1 MSLIICPECAH
12 EVSTTAAACPNC
24 GHPFAPPVIHPP
36 VVHPPVQRNIVVSEV
51 PRESDG
57 FPPWAFIPLGVL
69 ALGLV
74 FLLFYL
80 FKSND
85 NGNNVNV
92 NLAAR
97 TSPVE
102 TRTTNVRSETKPNEI
117 VVPPSS
123 GSQQVVI
130 PPSAQPPTTSSVPS
144 TVTTIS
150 PETVAPDKG
159 TVNLEAKIAT
169 NSGSTQAV
177 QKEKFYLLDK
187 DLQSILSDANI
198 DDETGQGLS
207 AAFGLSVV
215 YPDKY
220 PDTKKKALD
229 AINKHV
235 KYNVLTDTGG
245 KAQMKDVKPDSYYLF
260 GIHKT
265 LNGYAIWSSPVSIQP
280 GDNKLVLDPVR
291 MTEITQ

>member
-12 EVSTTAAACPNC
+12 EVSSTAAACPNC
-24 GHPFAPPVIHPP
+24 GHPFAPPA
-36 VVHPPVQRNIVVSEV
+36 VHPPVQRNVVISEV
-51 PRESDG
+51 PREREG

-69 ALGLV
+69 GLGLV
-74 FLLFYL
+74 LLMFYL
-80 FKSND
+80 FKSDDTGRNI
-85 NGNNVNV
+85 NV

-102 TRTTNVRSETKPNEI
+102 TTRETTVRSDTQPSQV

-123 GSQQVVI
+123 EPNQVMLPPAA
-130 PPSAQPPTTSSVPS
+130 PPSSDTTVTSVP
-144 TVTTIS
+144 
-150 PETVAPDKG
+150 PETIAPDKG
-159 TVNLEAKIAT
+159 TVNIEAKIAT
-169 NSGSTQAV
+169 KSGDIQPV

-198 DDETGQGLS
+198 DDETGQGLNT
-207 AAFGLSVV
+207 AFGLSVV

-220 PDTKKKALD
+220 RETNKKALD

-235 KYNVLTDTGG
+235 KYDVLTDATG

-260 GIHKT
+260 GITKT
-265 LNGYAIWSSPVSIQP
+265 RNGYAIWSSPVAIQP

-291 MTEITQ
+291 MTEISQ

>member
-24 GHPFAPPVIHPP
+24 GHQFLPP
-36 VVHPPVQRNIVVSEV
+36 VVKPAVQRNVIVSEI
-51 PRESDG
+51 PREREG

-69 ALGLV
+69 GLGLV
-74 FLLFYL
+74 LLLFYL
-80 FKSND
+80 FKSDEPNK
-85 NGNNVNV
+85 NINV
-92 NLAAR
+92 NLQAR

-102 TRTTNVRSETKPNEI
+102 TTRETTVRSDIQPNQ
-117 VVPPSS
+117 VTVPSS
-123 GSQQVVI
+123 SEPSQVML
-130 PPSAQPPTTSSVPS
+130 PPVAPPPPVSSS
-144 TVTTIS
+144 ETTVTTIA
-150 PETVAPDKG
+150 PETVASDKG
-159 TVNLEAKIAT
+159 TVSIEAKIAT
-169 NSGSTQAV
+169 KTGTIQPV

-187 DLQSILSDANI
+187 DLQTILSEANI
-198 DDETGQGLS
+198 NDETGQGLNT
-207 AAFGLSVV
+207 AFGLSVV

-220 PDTKKKALD
+220 RETNKKALD

-235 KYNVLTDTGG
+235 KYDVLTDAAG

-260 GIHKT
+260 GITKT
-265 LNGYAIWSSPVSIQP
+265 KNGYAIWSSPVAIQP

>member
-1 MSLIICPECAH
+1 MSLIVCPECGH

-51 PRESDG
+51 PREREG
-57 FPPWAFIPLGVL
+57 FPPWAFVPLGVL

-74 FLLFYL
+74 FLFFYL
-80 FKSND
+80 FKSSD
-85 NGNNVNV
+85 ENGNVNV

-102 TRTTNVRSETKPNEI
+102 TRTANLRTEPKSTEV

-123 GSQQVVI
+123 EPQQIIV
-130 PPSAQPPTTSSVPS
+130 PPSAPPS
-144 TVTTIS
+144 TETTITTIP

-159 TVNLEAKIAT
+159 TVNIEAKVAT
-169 NSGSTQAV
+169 KSGTVQPV
-177 QKEKFYLLDK
+177 QKEKFYLLDE
-187 DLQSILSDANI
+187 DLQSILSDADI
-198 DDETGQGLS
+198 TDETGQGLNT
-207 AAFGLSVV
+207 AFGLSVV

-220 PDTKKKALD
+220 RDTNKKALD

-235 KYNVLTDTGG
+235 KYDVLTDGGG
-245 KAQMKDVKPDSYYLF
+245 KAQLKGVKPDSYYLF

-265 LNGYAIWSSPVSIQP
+265 ANGYAIWSQQVSINA
-280 GDNKLVLDPVR
+280 GDNLLNLQPAR

>member
-1 MSLIICPECAH
+1 MSLITCPECAH

-24 GHPFAPPVIHPP
+24 GHSFLPP
-36 VVHPPVQRNIVVSEV
+36 VVKPIVQRNVVVSEV
-51 PRESDG
+51 PREREG

-69 ALGLV
+69 GLLLV
-74 FLLFYL
+74 FLLFYFL
-80 FKSND
+80 KSD
-85 NGNNVNV
+85 DTANNNINV
-92 NLAAR
+92 NLASR

-102 TRTTNVRSETKPNEI
+102 TRQTNIRSESQPNQV

-123 GSQQVVI
+123 EPQQVII
-130 PPSAQPPTTSSVPS
+130 PPSAPPSQT
-144 TVTTIS
+144 TVTTVPP

-159 TVNLEAKIAT
+159 TVSIEAKIAT
-169 NSGSTQAV
+169 KSGAIQPV

-187 DLQSILSDANI
+187 DLQSILSDADI
-198 DDETGQGLS
+198 DDETGQGLNT
-207 AAFGLSVV
+207 AFGLSVV

-220 PDTKKKALD
+220 RETNKKALD

-235 KYNVLTDTGG
+235 KYNILTDSNG

-260 GIHKT
+260 GITKT
-265 LNGYAIWSSPVSIQP
+265 RNGYAIWSSPVTIQP

-291 MTEITQ
+291 MTEISQ

>member
-1 MSLIICPECAH
+1 MSLTICPECGH

-24 GHPFAPPVIHPP
+24 GHQFVPP
-36 VVHPPVQRNIVVSEV
+36 VVKPAVQRNVVVSEI
-51 PRESDG
+51 PRERDG
-57 FPPWAFIPLGVL
+57 FPPWGFIPLGVL
-69 ALGLV
+69 ALGLI
-74 FLLFYL
+74 LLFFYL

-85 NGNNVNV
+85 NSSNINV

-102 TRTTNVRSETKPNEI
+102 TRETTVRSDTQPNQV

-123 GSQQVVI
+123 EPQQVIV
-130 PPSAQPPTTSSVPS
+130 PPAAPPPMSSS
-144 TVTTIS
+144 DTTVTTVP
-150 PETVAPDKG
+150 PETIAPDKG
-159 TVNLEAKIAT
+159 TVNIEAKIAT
-169 NSGSTQAV
+169 KSGTIQPV

-198 DDETGQGLS
+198 QDETGQGLNT
-207 AAFGLSVV
+207 AFGLSVV

-220 PDTKKKALD
+220 KETNKKALD

-235 KYNVLTDTGG
+235 KYDVLTDASG

-260 GIHKT
+260 GITKT
-265 LNGYAIWSSPVSIQP
+265 RNGYAIWSSPVSIQA

-291 MTEITQ
+291 MTEIAQ

>member
-24 GHPFAPPVIHPP
+24 GHQFLPP
-36 VVHPPVQRNIVVSEV
+36 VVNPPVQRNVVVSEV
-51 PRESDG
+51 PREREG

-69 ALGLV
+69 GLGLV
-74 FLLFYL
+74 LLLFYL
-80 FKSND
+80 FISDD
-85 NGNNVNV
+85 NGRNINV
-92 NLAAR
+92 NLASR

-102 TRTTNVRSETKPNEI
+102 TTRETTVRSDVQPNQ
-117 VVPPSS
+117 VTVPPSS
-123 GSQQVVI
+123 EPNQVML
-130 PPSAQPPTTSSVPS
+130 PPAAPPPMSSSSETTVTSVP
-144 TVTTIS
+144 
-150 PETVAPDKG
+150 PETVAPDKS
-159 TVNLEAKIAT
+159 TVNIEAKIAT
-169 NSGSTQAV
+169 KSGDIQPV

-198 DDETGQGLS
+198 DDETGQGLNT
-207 AAFGLSVV
+207 AFGLSVV

-220 PDTKKKALD
+220 RDTNKKALD

-235 KYNVLTDTGG
+235 KYDILTDSNG

-260 GIHKT
+260 GITKT
-265 LNGYAIWSSPVSIQP
+265 RNGYAIWSSPVSIQP

-291 MTEITQ
+291 MTEINQ

>member
-24 GHPFAPPVIHPP
+24 GHQFLPT
-36 VVHPPVQRNIVVSEV
+36 VVHPPVQRNVVVSEV
-51 PRESDG
+51 PRDREG

-69 ALGLV
+69 GLGLV
-74 FLLFYL
+74 LLLFYM

-85 NGNNVNV
+85 QGTNVNV

-102 TRTTNVRSETKPNEI
+102 TTRETTVRSDTQPNQVI
-117 VVPPSS
+117 VPPSS
-123 GSQQVVI
+123 DPNQVYI
-130 PPSAQPPTTSSVPS
+130 PPAAPPSSDTTITSVP
-144 TVTTIS
+144 
-150 PETVAPDKG
+150 PETIAPDKG
-159 TVNLEAKIAT
+159 TVNIEAKIAT
-169 NSGSTQAV
+169 KSGDIQPV

-187 DLQSILSDANI
+187 DLQSILSEANI
-198 DDETGQGLS
+198 NDETGQGLNT
-207 AAFGLSVV
+207 AFGLSVV

-220 PDTKKKALD
+220 RETNKKALD

-235 KYNVLTDTGG
+235 KYDVLTDATG
-245 KAQMKDVKPDSYYLF
+245 KAQMKGVKPDAYYLF
-260 GIHKT
+260 GITKT
-265 LNGYAIWSSPVSIQP
+265 RNGYAIWSSPVSIQP

-291 MTEITQ
+291 MTEISQ